1 LQQSYTYMVELW
13 DWNAKKVD
21 DKEEEEKEDTEEEEN
36 WMQG

>member
-1 LQQSYTYMVELW
+1 MVELW